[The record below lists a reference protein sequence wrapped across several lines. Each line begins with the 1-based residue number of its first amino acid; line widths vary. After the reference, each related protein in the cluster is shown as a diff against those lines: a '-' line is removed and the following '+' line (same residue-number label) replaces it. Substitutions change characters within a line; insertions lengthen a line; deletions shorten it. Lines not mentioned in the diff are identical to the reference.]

1 MNQFENWTTTVTGS
15 IERVAGRAFEFLPT
29 ILGSILLLLI
39 GWLIARALRT
49 AARHL
54 TELGLNKL
62 SRTRPMRA
70 RVQKT
75 TTYRSLPVV
84 TGRIVYWTVL
94 LFFLAA
100 SLEALGLPAVSS
112 VIGYI
117 TAYLPRVLA
126 SVIIIFAGVWVGEI
140 ARAFLSRVA
149 VSSGMERTE
158 LIGRLAQILVVVLAV
173 IIALEQLGID
183 NTILITLTI
192 TLFAGILG
200 AAALAFGLGARTTA
214 ANIIAAHYV
223 RREYSVGDRVQIDEV
238 DGIIV
243 DITSTAVL
251 VDTEAGRVLVPA
263 ERFNLAE
270 SIRVE

>member
-1 MNQFENWTTTVTGS
+1 MNVENWTTTLTGS
-15 IERVAGRAFEFLPT
+15 IARVAERTFEFLPT
-29 ILGSILLLLI
+29 ILGAAVLLLI
-39 GWLIARALRT
+39 GWLIARTLRVIT
-49 AARHL
+49 RRL
-54 TELGLNKL
+54 TELGMNRL
-62 SRTRPMRA
+62 SRTRSIRA
-70 RVQKT
+70 GVRQSA
-75 TTYRSLPVV
+75 TYRSLPVV

-126 SVIIIFAGVWVGEI
+126 GIIIIFAGVWVGEI

-149 VSSGMERTE
+149 VSSGLERTE
-158 LIGRLAQILVVVLAV
+158 LIGRLAQVLVVVLAV

-200 AAALAFGLGARTTA
+200 AAALAFGLGAKTTA

-223 RREYSVGDRVQIDEV
+223 RREYRTGDRVRIDDVE
-238 DGIIV
+238 GTIV
-243 DITSTAVL
+243 EITPTAVSI
-251 VDTEAGRVLVPA
+251 DTDSERVLVPA
-263 ERFNLAE
+263 ERFNVVE
-270 SIRVE
+270 SIRVK